1 MLVAA
6 NPLIQIIPGLMIWT
20 IVAFAITLW
29 VLKRYA
35 FGPVQKLIDDR
46 RDRIRQS
53 IEEADRAREEARRLL
68 EEHRAL
74 IGQAK
79 GQAEE
84 ILAEARKV
92 ADAQRERLRGELEE
106 DRQRRLDET
115 QRQIEQATAQALG
128 DIRREVA
135 SLSLLAAEKITR
147 KTLTDADQQR
157 LIDEA
162 LSEIDRGVALT
173 RDDPNVNRAVI
184 GFCSYAW
191 SLMLRAHILVEAG
204 RLDEAKV
211 AYVTGGEVAA
221 RNGDLQTKKEI
232 EVFLRRLDARAR

>member
-6 NPLIQIIPGLMIWT
+6 NPLIEVIPGLMIWT
-20 IVAFAITLW
+20 IIAFAITLW

-46 RDRIRQS
+46 RDRIRSS
-53 IEEADRAREEARRLL
+53 IDEADRAREEARGLL

-84 ILAEARKV
+84 ILAEARKI
-92 ADAQRERLRGELEE
+92 ADSQRERLRDELDE

-115 QRQIEQATAQALG
+115 LRQIEQAKVQALG
-128 DIRREVA
+128 DIRRQVGE
-135 SLSLLAAEKITR
+135 LAALATEKITR

-162 LSEIDRGVALT
+162 LAEIDFSQL
-173 RDDPNVNRAVI
+173 
-184 GFCSYAW
+184 
-191 SLMLRAHILVEAG
+191 EAS
-204 RLDEAKV
+204 RS
-211 AYVTGGEVAA
+211 
-221 RNGDLQTKKEI
+221 
-232 EVFLRRLDARAR
+232 

>member
-6 NPLIQIIPGLMIWT
+6 NPLIEVIPGLMIWT

-53 IEEADRAREEARRLL
+53 IEEADRAREEARGLL

-92 ADAQRERLRGELEE
+92 ADAQRERLRGEIEE
-106 DRQRRLDET
+106 DRQRRLAET
-115 QRQIEQATAQALG
+115 ERQIEQATQQALG
-128 DIRREVA
+128 EIRREVA

-147 KTLTDADQQR
+147 KSLTDADQKR

-162 LSEIDRGVALT
+162 LAEIDFSQL
-173 RDDPNVNRAVI
+173 
-184 GFCSYAW
+184 
-191 SLMLRAHILVEAG
+191 EAS
-204 RLDEAKV
+204 RS
-211 AYVTGGEVAA
+211 
-221 RNGDLQTKKEI
+221 
-232 EVFLRRLDARAR
+232 